1 MLYYFLYQLIFKSYG
16 DAGGSIFYRGLNVF
30 QYVTFRTAWATI
42 TALLISLLFGGKVIK
57 KLQQLKIGQEIRE
70 ELSEEHQAKKGT
82 PTMGGVL
89 ILVSVFLSTI
99 LWARLDSL
107 YLWLALA
114 ATTAFG
120 LIGFV
125 DDYIKVVKKRS
136 EGLTERQKL
145 LGQLVTA
152 LVVWGCLFLTT
163 GDSLFRGTEYR
174 DLNRFAAKISQPK
187 EPVSEY
193 LQTQFSS
200 ETKEILKGYDGS
212 RAPELQKNLTADL
225 NRVLIDPNF
234 YNEQRFSAA
243 NLPDDDRLKLNDD
256 RIRFSEETKKLIEK
270 RPTQGDGLVRFN
282 RRLLEES
289 FSGEFGK
296 AGGYAWNVSIPFFK
310 DTAFTDP
317 TVAVTYIGPILYLA
331 FIVFVLLGASNAVNL
346 TDGMDGLA
354 SSVTFIA
361 MSALTALTYVA
372 SDGRWS
378 SYLDITHKPEA
389 AELTVFCGAMVGAS
403 LGFLWYNAPPA
414 EVFMGD
420 VGSLAIGGAL
430 GTVAILTKQEFL
442 LPFIGG
448 VFIIEA
454 ASVMLQVGYFKFTKK
469 TQGKGKRIFLQAP
482 LHHHFQLAGWKE
494 PKIVFRFVIIA
505 ILFALMSLSTLKLR

>member
-1 MLYYFLYQLIFKSYG
+1 MLYYFLYQLLFKQYG
-16 DAGGSIFYRGLNVF
+16 SAGESILYKGLNVF
-30 QYVTFRTAWATI
+30 QYITFRTTWATI
-42 TALLISLLFGGKVIK
+42 TALLISLLFGGKVIR
-57 KLQQLKIGQEIRE
+57 KLQELKIGQEIRE
-70 ELSEEHQAKKGT
+70 ELSQEHQAKKGT

-89 ILVSVFLSTI
+89 ILGSVFISTL

-120 LIGFV
+120 LIGFF
-125 DDYIKVVKKRS
+125 DDYIKIVKKRS
-136 EGLTERQKL
+136 LGLTERQKL
-145 LGQLVTA
+145 VGQLLTA
-152 LVVWGCLFLTT
+152 LVVWGCLYYTT
-163 GDSLFRGTEYR
+163 GDSLFRGTEFR
-174 DLNRFAAKISQPK
+174 DLSKFSVKLNQAKN
-187 EPVSEY
+187 PVSQY
-193 LQTQFSS
+193 LQTQFSP
-200 ETKEILKGYDGS
+200 ETKQLLTNYDAS
-212 RAPELQKNLTADL
+212 KQAALQKSLTADL
-225 NRVLIDPNF
+225 NRVLADPNF
-234 YNEQRFSAA
+234 YDEQRFIGA
-243 NLPDDDRLKLNDD
+243 NLPDEEKIKLSDE
-256 RIRFSEETKKLIEK
+256 SKKLIEK
-270 RPTQGDGLVRFN
+270 RPPSGDALVRFN
-282 RRLLEES
+282 RRLLQDTYPEEIS
-289 FSGEFGK
+289 RV
-296 AGGYAWNVSIPFFK
+296 GGYFWNVSIPFFK
-310 DTAFTDP
+310 DTAMTDP
-317 TVAVTYIGPILYLA
+317 TVAVSYIGPFLYLL
-331 FIVFVLLGASNAVNL
+331 FIIFVLLGSSNAVNL

-354 SSVTFIA
+354 ASVTFIA

-403 LGFLWYNAPPA
+403 LGFLWHNAPPA

-454 ASVMLQVGYFKFTKK
+454 ASVMLQVGYFKFTKR
-469 TQGKGKRIFLQAP
+469 TAGKGKRIFLQAP

-494 PKIVFRFVIIA
+494 PKIVFRFVIVA